1 MPEQH
6 ITCPKCGN
14 KIPLTEA
21 FTHDIEEKLRA
32 EFQQD
37 IRKKDA
43 ERATALDAQQRAF
56 ETQRAQD
63 RARFEQQAKKQAE
76 ESLGVELKDLKNRL
90 EESAKQLD
98 TARRQEL
105 ELRKR
110 QRELEEREQN
120 LKLEVE
126 RTLASERTKIW
137 DDAGRKAAEEQHLK
151 MAEKEKLV
159 SDLRRQIDEL
169 QRRSELTSQQA
180 QGEALEVELEALL
193 ARQFRTDVIEPVAKG
208 VRGADLIQ
216 RVHDESGRPCGSIIW
231 ESKRTKAW
239 SDGWI
244 QKLKDD
250 QRAAKAEIAVIVTT
264 VLPKELNRFGFYEGI
279 WVADFPSVMGLAT
292 ALRANLTEV
301 TRASAALEGK
311 NEKMELI
318 YSYLSGTAFKQRVE
332 AIVESF
338 AAMKIDLDAEKRSME
353 KIWAKREA
361 QIERVIRNTAGMYGE
376 LQGIIGSALPEVKML
391 ELPGNDRDGE

>member
-21 FTHDIEEKLRA
+21 FTHDIEEKLRT

-43 ERATALDAQQRAF
+43 ERAAALDAQQKTF
-56 ETQRAQD
+56 EAQRAQD
-63 RARFEQQAKKQAE
+63 RARVEQQAKRQAE
-76 ESLGVELKDLKNRL
+76 ESLGLELKDMKDRL
-90 EESAKQLD
+90 AENSKQLEA
-98 TARRQEL
+98 ARRQEL

-126 RTLASERTKIW
+126 RTLATERTKIW
-137 DDAGRKAAEEQHLK
+137 EDAGRKAAEEQHLK

-159 SDLRRQIDEL
+159 TDMRRQIEEL
-169 QRRSELTSQQA
+169 QRRAELTSQQA
-180 QGEALEVELEALL
+180 QGEVLEVELEALL

-216 RVHDESGRPCGSIIW
+216 RVHDETGRDCGSIIW

-250 QRAAKAEIAVIVTT
+250 QRAAKAEVAVVVSTA
-264 VLPKELNRFGFYEGI
+264 LPKELSRFGLFEGI
-279 WVADFPSVMGLAT
+279 WVADFPSAVGLAT
-292 ALRANLTEV
+292 ALRAT
-301 TRASAALEGK
+301 
-311 NEKMELI
+311 
-318 YSYLSGTAFKQRVE
+318 
-332 AIVESF
+332 
-338 AAMKIDLDAEKRSME
+338 
-353 KIWAKREA
+353 
-361 QIERVIRNTAGMYGE
+361 
-376 LQGIIGSALPEVKML
+376 
-391 ELPGNDRDGE
+391 

>member
-6 ITCPKCGN
+6 ITCPNCGH
-14 KIPLTEA
+14 KIPLNEA

-32 EFQQD
+32 KFDQD
-37 IRKKDA
+37 KA
-43 ERATALDAQQRAF
+43 SALGAQQKTF

-63 RARFEQQAKKQAE
+63 RARFEQEARRQAE
-76 ESLGVELKDLKNRL
+76 ESVALEQKDMKARL
-90 EESAKQLD
+90 EENARQLD
-98 TARRQEL
+98 AARRQEL

-126 RTLASERTKIW
+126 RTLASERTKIRE
-137 DDAGRKAAEEQHLK
+137 DAGRKAAEEQHLK

-159 SDLRRQIDEL
+159 ADMRRQIEEL
-169 QRRSELTSQQA
+169 QRRAELTSQQA
-180 QGEALEVELEALL
+180 QGEVLEVELEALL
-193 ARQFRTDVIEPVAKG
+193 GRQFRTDVIEPVAKG

-216 RVHDESGRPCGSIIW
+216 RVHDEAGRLCGSIIW

-250 QRAAKAEIAVIVTT
+250 QRAARAEVAVVVSTA
-264 VLPKELNRFGFYEGI
+264 LPKEVNRFGLLEGI
-279 WVADFPSVMGLAT
+279 WVADFSSAVGLAT
-292 ALRANLTEV
+292 ALRATLIQV
-301 TRASAALEGK
+301 ARASYALEGK
-311 NEKMELI
+311 NEKMELL
-318 YSYLSGTAFKQRVE
+318 YRYLSGTGFKQHVE

-338 AAMKIDLDAEKRSME
+338 VSMKNDLDAEKRAME
-353 KIWAKREA
+353 KIWAKREG
-361 QIERVIRNTAGMYGE
+361 QINRVVNNTAGMYGD
-376 LQGIIGSALPEVKML
+376 LQGIIGSALPEVKIL
-391 ELPGNDRDGE
+391 ELPSNEGNGS

>member
-21 FTHDIEEKLRA
+21 FTHDIEEKLRT

-43 ERATALDAQQRAF
+43 ERAAALDAQQKTF
-56 ETQRAQD
+56 EAQRAQD
-63 RARFEQQAKKQAE
+63 RARVEQQAKRQAE
-76 ESLGVELKDLKNRL
+76 ESLGLELKDMKDRL
-90 EESAKQLD
+90 AENSKQLEA
-98 TARRQEL
+98 ARRQEL

-126 RTLASERTKIW
+126 RTLATERTKIW
-137 DDAGRKAAEEQHLK
+137 EDAGRKAAEEQHLK

-159 SDLRRQIDEL
+159 TDMRRQIEEL
-169 QRRSELTSQQA
+169 QRRAELTSQQA
-180 QGEALEVELEALL
+180 QGEVLEVELEALL

-216 RVHDESGRPCGSIIW
+216 RVHDETGRDCGSIIW

-250 QRAAKAEIAVIVTT
+250 QRAAKAEVAVVVSTA
-264 VLPKELNRFGFYEGI
+264 LPKELSRFGLFEGI
-279 WVADFPSVMGLAT
+279 WVADFPSAVGLAT
-292 ALRANLTEV
+292 ALRATLIQV
-301 TRASAALEGK
+301 ARAGLALEGK
-311 NEKMELI
+311 NEKMELL
-318 YSYLSGTAFKQRVE
+318 YRYLSGTGFKQHVE

-338 AAMKIDLDAEKRSME
+338 VSMKNDLDAEKRAME
-353 KIWAKREA
+353 KIWSKREA
-361 QIERVIRNTAGMYGE
+361 QIDRVVKNTAGLYGD
-376 LQGIIGSALPEVKML
+376 LQGIIGSALPEVKIL
-391 ELPGNDRDGE
+391 ELPSNDGNG

>member
-37 IRKKDA
+37 IRRKDA
-43 ERATALDAQQRAF
+43 ERAAALDAQQKTF
-56 ETQRAQD
+56 EAQRAQD
-63 RARFEQQAKKQAE
+63 RARVEQQAKRQAE
-76 ESLGVELKDLKNRL
+76 ESLGLELKDMKDRL
-90 EESAKQLD
+90 AENSKQLEA
-98 TARRQEL
+98 ARRQEL

-126 RTLASERTKIW
+126 RTLATERTKIW
-137 DDAGRKAAEEQHLK
+137 EDAGRKAAEEQHLK

-159 SDLRRQIDEL
+159 TDMRRQIEEL
-169 QRRSELTSQQA
+169 QRRAELTSQQA
-180 QGEALEVELEALL
+180 QGEVLEVELEALL

-216 RVHDESGRPCGSIIW
+216 RVHDETGRDCGSIIW

-250 QRAAKAEIAVIVTT
+250 QRAAKAEVAVVVSTA
-264 VLPKELNRFGFYEGI
+264 LPKELSRFGLFEGI
-279 WVADFPSVMGLAT
+279 WVADFPSAVGLAT
-292 ALRANLTEV
+292 ALRATLIQV
-301 TRASAALEGK
+301 ARAGLALEGK
-311 NEKMELI
+311 NEKMELL
-318 YSYLSGTAFKQRVE
+318 YRYLSGTGFKQHVE

-338 AAMKIDLDAEKRSME
+338 VSMKNDLDAEKRAME
-353 KIWAKREA
+353 KIWSKREA
-361 QIERVIRNTAGMYGE
+361 QIDRVVKNTAGLYGD
-376 LQGIIGSALPEVKML
+376 LQGIIGSALPEVKIL
-391 ELPGNDRDGE
+391 ELPSNDGNG